1 MATERILVVE
11 DERVVARDI
20 EKRLKKL
27 GYVVPASVAS
37 GEEAINKVAELRPDL
52 VLMDIRLKGQMDGIE
67 AAEQIRA
74 DFDTPVIYLTAY
86 ADEATL
92 QRAKATEPFG
102 YIVKPFDERDLHVAI
117 EVALRRQLSETAIRV
132 ALEKEKELS
141 ELKSRFWSMAAHEIR
156 GPMTSIL
163 GCAQLLEHENHNL
176 TEERRREFLYMIQQS
191 VRSMD
196 QLLNDLLAIG
206 RVEGGSLK
214 FEPAPLD
221 LEQFCQGLLE
231 EIQFSTGLNHPILF
245 NKQGDCENAC
255 LDQKLLRHILTN
267 LISNAVKY
275 SPQSSPVY
283 FDLSCTAGQVMLQ
296 VRDTGIG
303 IPPDAQKHLFEPFQ
317 RANNVGKIPGTG
329 LGLTMVKRC
338 LDLHGGQITVE
349 SEVGVG
355 TTFVAKI
362 PQRQHVD
369 SQLERT
375 STRQD

>member
-1 MATERILVVE
+1 MTAEKILVVE

-27 GYVVPASVAS
+27 GYVVSASVAS
-37 GEEAINKVAELRPDL
+37 GEAAIEKVAEVRPDL

-67 AAEQIRA
+67 AAEQIRT
-74 DFDTPVIYLTAY
+74 DFNIPVIYLTAY
-86 ADEATL
+86 ADDVTL
-92 QRAKATEPFG
+92 QRAKVTEPFG

-141 ELKSRFWSMAAHEIR
+141 ELKSRFWSMAAHEVR

-176 TEERRREFLYMIQQS
+176 TEERRREFLYIIQQS
-191 VRSMD
+191 VRTMD

-214 FEPAPLD
+214 FEPAVLN
-221 LEQFCQGLLE
+221 LEQFCRGLVE
-231 EIQFSTGLNHPILF
+231 EIQFSAGLERSIVFHY
-245 NKQGDCENAC
+245 QGHCENVC
-255 LDQKLLRHILTN
+255 LDQKLVRHILTN
-267 LISNAVKY
+267 LISNAIKY
-275 SPQSSPVY
+275 SPPGHPIY
-283 FDLSCTAGQVMLQ
+283 FDLSCTPGQVTLQ

-303 IPPDAQKHLFEPFQ
+303 IPLEAKKHLFEPFH
-317 RANNVGKIPGTG
+317 RGSNVGKIPGTG

-338 LDLHGGQITVE
+338 LDLHGGQITVD

-355 TTFVAKI
+355 TTIIVSL
-362 PQRQHVD
+362 PEHQRVD
-369 SQLERT
+369 NPMETTMSG
-375 STRQD
+375 

>member
-1 MATERILVVE
+1 MAGEKILVVE
-11 DERVVARDI
+11 DERIVARDI

-37 GEEAINKVAELRPDL
+37 GEDAIQKVAELRPEL
-52 VLMDIRLKGQMDGIE
+52 VLMDIRLKGQMDGVE
-67 AAEQIRA
+67 AAEKIRS
-74 DFDTPVIYLTAY
+74 DFDTPVVYLTAY
-86 ADEATL
+86 ADEVTL

-141 ELKSRFWSMAAHEIR
+141 ELKSRFWSMAAHEIK

-163 GCAQLLEHENHNL
+163 GCAQLLEQEGHNL
-176 TEERRREFLYMIQQS
+176 TEERRREFLYIIQQS

-214 FEPAPLD
+214 FKPAPLD
-221 LEQFCQGLLE
+221 LEKFCRSLVE
-231 EIQFSTGLNHPILF
+231 EIQFSTGLSHPIRF
-245 NKQGDCENAC
+245 SSRGHCENVC

-267 LISNAVKY
+267 LILNAVKY
-275 SPQSSPVY
+275 SPEGSPVY
-283 FDLSCTAGQVMLQ
+283 LNLDCIAGQVTLE
-296 VRDTGIG
+296 VRDSGIG
-303 IPPDAQKHLFEPFQ
+303 IPPDAQKHLFEPFH
-317 RANNVGKIPGTG
+317 RASNVGKIPGTG

-338 LDLHGGQITVE
+338 LDLHSGEITVE

-355 TTFVAKI
+355 TTFVVKLLD
-362 PQRQHVD
+362 PHPMD
-369 SQLERT
+369 SFMER
-375 STRQD
+375 SLSG

>member
-1 MATERILVVE
+1 MTAEKILVVE

-20 EKRLKKL
+20 EKRLKRL
-27 GYVVPASVAS
+27 GYVIPASVAS
-37 GEEAINKVAELRPDL
+37 GEEAIEKVAELRPDL

-92 QRAKATEPFG
+92 QRAKVTEPFG
-102 YIVKPFDERDLHVAI
+102 YIVKPFDERDLHVAV
-117 EVALRRQLSETAIRV
+117 EVALRRRLSETAIRV

-176 TEERRREFLYMIQQS
+176 TEERRREFLYIIQQS

-214 FEPAPLD
+214 FEPVSFN
-221 LEQFCQGLLE
+221 LEQFCRGLIE
-231 EIQFSTGLNHPILF
+231 EIQFSSASTTRIF
-245 NKQGDCENAC
+245 FDRQGNSEHVC

-275 SPQSSPVY
+275 SPQGSPVY
-283 FDLSCTAGQVMLQ
+283 LDLSCAAGQVTLQ
-296 VRDTGIG
+296 IRDRGIG
-303 IPPDAQKHLFEPFQ
+303 IPSEALTHLFEPFH

-338 LDLHGGQITVE
+338 LDLHGGQIVVE
-349 SEVGVG
+349 SEVNVG
-355 TTFVAKI
+355 TTFIVRL
-362 PQRQHVD
+362 PERQPVD
-369 SQLERT
+369 SQIERT
-375 STRQD
+375 ILG

>member
-1 MATERILVVE
+1 MVAERILVVE
-11 DERVVARDI
+11 DERIVARDI

-37 GEEAINKVAELRPDL
+37 AEAAIEKVAELRPDL

-74 DFDTPVIYLTAY
+74 KYETPVIYLTAY

-156 GPMTSIL
+156 NPMTSIL
-163 GCAQLLEHENHNL
+163 GCAQMLEHDNHHL
-176 TEERRREFLYMIQQS
+176 SEERRREFLYMIQQS
-191 VRSMD
+191 VRRMD

-206 RVEGGSLK
+206 RVEGGSFK
-214 FEPAPLD
+214 FESAPLE
-221 LEQFCQGLLE
+221 LKQFCQRLVE
-231 EIQFSTGLNHPILF
+231 EMQFSTGSHHSIVF
-245 NKQGDCENAC
+245 HHQGDCERAD

-267 LISNAVKY
+267 LLSNAIKY
-275 SPQSSPVY
+275 SPEGIPVY
-283 FDLSCTAGQVMLQ
+283 FDLACTDQQVTLQ

-303 IPPDAQKHLFEPFQ
+303 IPSDAQQHLFEPFQ
-317 RANNVGKIPGTG
+317 RASNVGNTPGTG

-338 LDLHGGQITVE
+338 VDLHGGRIAVE
-349 SEVGVG
+349 SEVGRG
-355 TTFVAKI
+355 TTFI
-362 PQRQHVD
+362 IQLPQHQPVD
-369 SQLERT
+369 SQLART
-375 STRQD
+375 VSG

>member
-1 MATERILVVE
+1 MAGEKILVVE

-27 GYVVPASVAS
+27 GYVVAASVAT
-37 GEEAINKVAELRPDL
+37 GEAALEKVAAYRPDL

-67 AAEQIRA
+67 AAEQIRVV
-74 DFDTPVIYLTAY
+74 FGTPVIYLTAY

-92 QRAKATEPFG
+92 ERAKVTEPFG
-102 YIVKPFDERDLHVAI
+102 YIVKPFDERDLQVAI
-117 EVALRRQLSETAIRV
+117 EIALRRRLSEMAIRV

-141 ELKSRFWSMAAHEIR
+141 ELRSRFWSMAAHELR
-156 GPMTSIL
+156 SPMTSIL
-163 GCAQLLEHENHNL
+163 SCAQLLEQENHRL

-196 QLLNDLLAIG
+196 QLLNDLLAVG

-221 LEQFCQGLLE
+221 LEEFCRGLVE
-231 EIQFSTGLNHPILF
+231 EIQFSAGLNHAITF
-245 NKQGDCENAC
+245 RCQGDCEDAC
-255 LDQKLLRHILTN
+255 LDPKLLRHILTN

-275 SPQSSPVY
+275 SHSGSPIY
-283 FDLSCTAGQVMLQ
+283 FDLSCLAEEVTLQ

-303 IPPDAQKHLFEPFQ
+303 IPLATQKHLFQPFQ
-317 RANNVGKIPGTG
+317 RADNVGDIPGTG

-338 LDLHGGQITVE
+338 LDLHNGQIIVE
-349 SEVGVG
+349 SEEGVG
-355 TTFVAKI
+355 TSIIVKL
-362 PQRQHVD
+362 PQRQIVNG
-369 SQLERT
+369 QLERT
-375 STRQD
+375 ASS

>member
-1 MATERILVVE
+1 MAAEKILVVE

-37 GEEAINKVAELRPDL
+37 GEEAIKKVEELRPDL

-67 AAEQIRA
+67 AAEQIRV

-92 QRAKATEPFG
+92 QRAKVTEPFG

-117 EVALRRQLSETAIRV
+117 EVALRRRLSETAIRV

-141 ELKSRFWSMAAHEIR
+141 ELKCRFWSMAAHEIR

-163 GCAQLLEHENHNL
+163 GCAQLLEQENHNL

-221 LEQFCQGLLE
+221 LDQFCRDLVE
-231 EIQFSTGLNHPILF
+231 EIQFSTNSNHRIRF
-245 NKQGDCENAC
+245 TSQGHCENVY

-267 LISNAVKY
+267 LISNAIKY
-275 SPQSSPVY
+275 SPQGNTVY
-283 FDLSCTAGQVMLQ
+283 FDLSCIAGQITLQ

-317 RANNVGKIPGTG
+317 RASNVGKIPGTG

-338 LDLHGGQITVE
+338 LDMHGGQIAVE

-355 TTFVAKI
+355 TTFTVNL
-362 PQRQHVD
+362 PQHQHIS

-375 STRQD
+375 ISS

>member
-1 MATERILVVE
+1 MAAEKILVVE

-27 GYVVPASVAS
+27 GYVVPASVAT
-37 GEEAINKVAELRPDL
+37 GEDAIAKVAELRPDL
-52 VLMDIRLKGQMDGIE
+52 VLMDIRLKGPMDGLE
-67 AAEQIRA
+67 AAEQIRT
-74 DFDTPVIYLTAY
+74 DYNTPVIYLTAY

-156 GPMTSIL
+156 SPMTSIL
-163 GCAQLLEHENHNL
+163 SCAQLLEHENHNL
-176 TEERRREFLYMIQQS
+176 TEERRREFLYIIQQS
-191 VRSMD
+191 VRTMD
-196 QLLNDLLAIG
+196 QLLSDLLAIG

-214 FEPAPLD
+214 FKPARLD
-221 LEQFCQGLLE
+221 LEQFCHALVD
-231 EIQFSTGLNHPILF
+231 EIQFSAGLNHSILF
-245 NKQGDCENAC
+245 SHQGACENVL
-255 LDQKLLRHILTN
+255 LDQKLLKHILTN
-267 LISNAVKY
+267 LISNAMKY
-275 SPQSSPVY
+275 SPQGSPIY
-283 FDLSCTAGQVMLQ
+283 FDLSCVDTEVTFQI
-296 VRDTGIG
+296 RDAGIG
-303 IPPDAQKHLFEPFQ
+303 IPPDMQQHLFEPFQ
-317 RANNVGKIPGTG
+317 RASNVGNIPGTG

-355 TTFVAKI
+355 TTIIVRLSQ
-362 PQRQHVD
+362 PNPVDSHQRQAV
-369 SQLERT
+369 SG
-375 STRQD
+375 

>member
-1 MATERILVVE
+1 MAAEKILVVE
-11 DERVVARDI
+11 DERIVARDI

-37 GEEAINKVAELRPDL
+37 AEAAIEKVAEVRPDL
-52 VLMDIRLKGQMDGIE
+52 VLMDIRLKGPMDGIE
-67 AAEQIRA
+67 AAEHIRTEYE
-74 DFDTPVIYLTAY
+74 TPVIYLTAY

-156 GPMTSIL
+156 NPMTSIL
-163 GCAQLLEHENHNL
+163 GCAQMLERESNL
-176 TEERRREFLYMIQQS
+176 PEERRREFLYMIQQS

-196 QLLNDLLAIG
+196 QLLNDLLEIG

-221 LEQFCQGLLE
+221 LEQFCQRLVE
-231 EIQFSTGLNHPILF
+231 EIQFSAGAHQRIVF
-245 NKQGDCENAC
+245 HYQGDCERAY
-255 LDQKLLRHILTN
+255 LDQKLLRHTLTN
-267 LISNAVKY
+267 LLSNAIKY
-275 SPQSSPVY
+275 SLGSSLVY
-283 FDLSCTAGQVMLQ
+283 LDLVCTDQQVTLQ

-303 IPPDAQKHLFEPFQ
+303 IPLEAQRHLFEPFQ
-317 RANNVGKIPGTG
+317 RASNVGKVPGTG

-338 LDLHGGQITVE
+338 VDLQGGQIAVE
-349 SEVGVG
+349 SEVGAG
-355 TTFVAKI
+355 TTFIVQL
-362 PQRQHVD
+362 PQHEPVN
-369 SQLERT
+369 SQLQRT
-375 STRQD
+375 VSG

>member
-1 MATERILVVE
+1 MTAEKILVVE

-27 GYVVPASVAS
+27 GYIVSASVSS
-37 GEEAINKVAELRPDL
+37 GEEAIKKVAELQPDL
-52 VLMDIRLKGQMDGIE
+52 VLMDIRLKGEMDGIE
-67 AAEQIRA
+67 AAEQIRG
-74 DFDTPVIYLTAY
+74 DFATPIIYLTAY
-86 ADEATL
+86 ADEVTL
-92 QRAKATEPFG
+92 QRAKVTEPFG
-102 YIVKPFDERDLHVAI
+102 YIVKPFDERDLHVAV
-117 EVALRRQLSETAIRV
+117 EVALRRRLSETAIRV

-176 TEERRREFLYMIQQS
+176 TEERRREFLYIIQQS
-191 VRSMD
+191 VRTMD

-214 FEPAPLD
+214 FEPAPLN
-221 LEQFCQGLLE
+221 LEQFCQGLIE
-231 EIQFSTGLNHPILF
+231 EIQFSTNSTSCILF
-245 NKQGDCENAC
+245 NSQGYCENVC

-275 SPQSSPVY
+275 SPQRSPIY
-283 FDLSCTAGQVMLQ
+283 FDLSCTDGQVTFQ
-296 VRDTGIG
+296 IRDTGIG
-303 IPPDAQKHLFEPFQ
+303 IPPEARKHLFEPFQ

-338 LDLHGGQITVE
+338 LDLHGGQIAVE
-349 SEVGVG
+349 SEVNVG
-355 TTFVAKI
+355 TTFTVKL
-362 PQRQHVD
+362 PEHQSVD
-369 SQLERT
+369 SQMERT
-375 STRQD
+375 ISN